1 MPKKIR
7 VLVVDDSSFIRHVV
21 SQILNSDPDIEVV
34 ATAEDPYDARE
45 KIKLYNPDVM
55 TLDIQMPKMNG
66 IDFLEKVMRLRPMP
80 VVMLS
85 TLTEAGADVTFQALE
100 LGAVDYISKPTKN
113 FEDHYQEFSAELIEK
128 IKVAKTATIRPL
140 TLNEDQQKQANM
152 DAVLHQAERPQF
164 ARLTG
169 FENANPDKFI
179 IAIGSSTGGVEALT
193 HVLQQLP
200 ENAPAILITQHM
212 PSGFTGSFAQRLNS
226 TCAVRVVEAKNDMRI
241 KAGTVYIAP
250 GNAQMRVGH
259 VSDGYVIKLD
269 PDGPLVSGHKP
280 SVDVLFESVCKE
292 MGRHVAGFILTG
304 MGKDGAKGLKMMH
317 DVGCRTFG
325 QNEQSCV
332 VYGMPK
338 AAQQLGAVDREVHLN
353 QISTTIMQLCM

>member
-1 MPKKIR
+1 MSKKIR

-85 TLTEAGADVTFQALE
+85 TLTEKGADVTFQALE
-100 LGAVDYISKPTKN
+100 LGAVDYIAKPTKN
-113 FEDHYQEFSAELIEK
+113 FEDHYQEFSKELIEK
-128 IKVAKTATIRPL
+128 IKIAKVATIRPL
-140 TLNEDQQKQANM
+140 TLNDEQQKIMDKNALLSQA
-152 DAVLHQAERPQF
+152 D
-164 ARLTG
+164 RLQMPRLMG
-169 FENANPDKFI
+169 FENANPDKVI

-200 ENAPAILITQHM
+200 ENAPAILIAQHM
-212 PSGFTGSFAQRLNS
+212 PGSFTGSFAQRLNS
-226 TCAVRVVEAKNDMRI
+226 TCAVRVVEAKNDMMI
-241 KAGTVYIAP
+241 KSRTVYIAP
-250 GNAQMRVGH
+250 GNAQMRVDH
-259 VSDGYVIKLD
+259 VRDGYIIKLD
-269 PDGPLVSGHKP
+269 PDAPLVSGHKP
-280 SVDVLFESVCKE
+280 SVDVLFESVSKKL
-292 MGRHVAGFILTG
+292 GRHAAGFILTG
-304 MGKDGAKGLKMMH
+304 MGKDGAKGLKMMRE
-317 DVGCRTFG
+317 VGCRTFG

-338 AAQQLGAVDREVHLN
+338 AAQQLGAVGQEVHLN
-353 QISTTIMQLCM
+353 QLSTTIMQLCM